1 MIRAFRVLARA
12 RFLRGTPFDPFGHSA
27 ERRAE
32 RRLIRDYEAL
42 IEEILGALDADRL
55 EAALALAA
63 LPDEIRGFGPI
74 KAAAIAQARSAQG
87 GAARALP
94 AGSAARDQDRGRLRP
109 LGEREPCSRPA

>member
-1 MIRAFRVLARA
+1 MIRAFRASQRA

-55 EAALALAA
+55 AAALALAA
-63 LPDEIRGFGPI
+63 LPDEIRGFGTI
-74 KAAAIAQARSAQG
+74 KAAAIAQAEARKAALLERFRQG
-87 GAARALP
+87 PPPETRTEAA
-94 AGSAARDQDRGRLRP
+94 
-109 LGEREPCSRPA
+109 